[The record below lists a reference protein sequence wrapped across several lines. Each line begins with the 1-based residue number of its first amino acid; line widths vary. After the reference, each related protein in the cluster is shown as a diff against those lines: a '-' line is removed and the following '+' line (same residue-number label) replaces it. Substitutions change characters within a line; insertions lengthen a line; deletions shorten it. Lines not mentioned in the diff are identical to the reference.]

1 MFFFDIET
9 TGLPKT
15 NKKDKRNKYY
25 PPEFLYFYE
34 SSRIVSISW
43 MIYDE
48 EGNLLK
54 KEYHIVKPD
63 GFVSHPKALEVHNI
77 TNEMAE
83 AEGKP
88 IKDIFSLIKS
98 DLNDQNIMLGYNVAF
113 DYHILLSEA
122 YRYHDRELTQS
133 ILNKRVVC
141 IQRESIN
148 NIENLKCRYKF
159 YPKMEEVVRH
169 LFNKENFSTTHNALD
184 DTFQCAKI
192 YFYLKNKK
200 IIEL

>member
-1 MFFFDIET
+1 MFFFLILKQRDYLKQT
-9 TGLPKT
+9 
-15 NKKDKRNKYY
+15 KKDKRNKYY

-77 TNEMAE
+77 TNEIAE

-98 DLNDQNIMLGYNVAF
+98 DLNDQSVILGYNVAF

-159 YPKMEEVVRH
+159 YPKNGR
-169 LFNKENFSTTHNALD
+169 S
-184 DTFQCAKI
+184 C
-192 YFYLKNKK
+192 
-200 IIEL
+200 